1 LTWPAAAGREAGVR
15 PVRPITRRPRAVAA
29 AAAVLALAA
38 PGALAAAPWQPAQ
51 RAGPGGRAAE
61 ARAAVDAAGNAIVVW
76 IAPNGGVQSSIRP
89 AADGR
94 WSAPQPVSLRG
105 EHVDPGSLRLG
116 IDRLGNATAAWT
128 QTIAGTGRSVVEAA
142 ARQRTRDYW
151 QDPRELSGPRMAV
164 AGSSRLAV
172 SPDNAAIVTW
182 EAPVEGGAPD
192 QTAVRGSVRL
202 AGRGNFGLAQD
213 LSAPGVNA
221 SRSEVAMDRQDDA
234 VAVWVTADGTVQA
247 TERLAGSEWLPPQD
261 VGSFPGTEPTAASA
275 WVALG
280 PNGEGV
286 VLVRAQLQGD
296 PGQFLLRAIGRPG
309 PATPWTGPEEV
320 ENLDPADQI
329 GQADVGIGPDGE
341 ITMVANHLFPTGEQV
356 DAAVRPAGSA
366 GWDLPVRL
374 ATADALGGPS
384 LAVDFRRCSVAAWSV
399 EMGLG
404 ESAVEAATRCQGQFF
419 RDNDRLSAS
428 GERVSAPDVAVN
440 PRGEAVVVWSGS
452 KGVRAAYLTSRRP
465 AVSGF
470 RVDPPAFRRGTG
482 PRLRFNVTM
491 PATVTFTIRRVDGRL
506 LGRLVRHG
514 VAGANAIPYSG
525 GLRGVSL
532 PVGSYR
538 MQVQASDGVSTA
550 TANTR
555 FSVTG

>member
-1 LTWPAAAGREAGVR
+1 
-15 PVRPITRRPRAVAA
+15 
-29 AAAVLALAA
+29 
-38 PGALAAAPWQPAQ
+38 
-51 RAGPGGRAAE
+51 
-61 ARAAVDAAGNAIVVW
+61 
-76 IAPNGGVQSSIRP
+76 
-89 AADGR
+89 
-94 WSAPQPVSLRG
+94 VSLRG
-105 EHVDPGSLRLG
+105 ENVDPGSLRLG

-128 QTIAGTGRSVVEAA
+128 QTITGTGRSAVEAA
-142 ARQRTRDYW
+142 TRQRTRDFW
-151 QDPRELSGPRMAV
+151 QDPREVSGPRMAL

-192 QTAVRGSVRL
+192 QTAVRAAVRL
-202 AGRGNFGLAQD
+202 SGRGNFGPAQD
-213 LSAPGVNA
+213 ISAPGVNA
-221 SRSEVAMDRQDDA
+221 GRSEVAIDRQDDA
-234 VAVWVTADGTVQA
+234 IAVWLAADGTVQVS
-247 TERLAGSEWLPPQD
+247 ERLAGSEWQAPQD
-261 VGSFPGTEPTAASA
+261 IGSFPGTEPTAAAA

-280 PNGEGV
+280 PDGQGV

-309 PATPWTGPEEV
+309 PATVWAGAEEV

-341 ITMVANHLFPTGEQV
+341 ITMVANHLFPAGEQV

-374 ATADALGGPS
+374 ATADAIGGPA
-384 LAVDFRRCSVAAWSV
+384 LAVDLRRCSVAAWSI

-419 RDNDRLSAS
+419 RDSDRLSAS

-440 PRGEAVVVWSGS
+440 PRGEAVVVWSGNR
-452 KGVRAAYLTSRRP
+452 GVRAAYLTSRGP
-465 AVSGF
+465 VVSAF

-482 PRLRFNVTM
+482 PRLRFNLTM
-491 PATVTFTIRRVDGRL
+491 PATVTFTIRRADGRL

-514 VAGANAIPYSG
+514 VTGANAIPYSG

-538 MQVQASDGVSTA
+538 MQVQATDGVRASTA
-550 TANTR
+550 ATR
-555 FSVTG
+555 FRVTG